1 MARPETGA
9 DGALNLMIWQC
20 TLPGKT
26 GVCLSSLH
34 SPTVLLW
41 VLLLHTQKHWKSGS
55 LKRALWQGGLSIVI
69 LLPQC
74 GFKTGSVLISHFS

>member
-1 MARPETGA
+1 MQGFVARPETGA

-34 SPTVLLW
+34 SPTCLIVGFIII
-41 VLLLHTQKHWKSGS
+41 HAK
-55 LKRALWQGGLSIVI
+55 ALEVWLFEEGIVA
-69 LLPQC
+69 
-74 GFKTGSVLISHFS
+74 GRFR